1 MLLILIGALGT
12 TVLVLRAG
20 ERIEVVKITEPVS
33 AGKRVPQSAVESV
46 MVAKDSGVQY
56 VTWDQRDLL
65 NTEYWAATDLT
76 EGSLLVG
83 SMLTGKPDIADG
95 KALVGL
101 SLKDGQYPKGLKAG
115 DTVALYRVGSDA
127 ARESGSSGSDSD
139 TGSGTAADNLLVA
152 SARVSEVTETS
163 GETISSGDLPV
174 SVLVTAEEARVL
186 TPSASAGE
194 VAVVRV
200 PKSAS

>member
-20 ERIEVVKITEPVS
+20 ERVEVVKITEPVP
-33 AGKRVPQSAVESV
+33 AGKRVPASAIESV

-65 NTEYWAATDLT
+65 NTDYWAATDLT

-83 SMLTGKPDIADG
+83 SMLTGKSDISDG

-101 SLKDGQYPKGLKAG
+101 NLKDGQYPAGLKAG

-127 ARESGSSGSDSD
+127 AKSGSGNSDSTDSGS
-139 TGSGTAADNLLVA
+139 TGDNNLLVQN
-152 SARVSEVTETS
+152 ARVSEVAS
-163 GETISSGDLPV
+163 ADGGETISSGDLPV
-174 SVLVTAEEARVL
+174 SVLVSQDEAQLV
-186 TPSASAGE
+186 TPAASVQE

-200 PKSAS
+200 PKSAN

>member
-20 ERIEVVKITEPVS
+20 ERVEVVKITEAVP
-33 AGKRVPQSAVESV
+33 AGKRVPQSAIEST
-46 MVAKDSGVQY
+46 MVAKDSGVEY

-65 NTEYWAATDLT
+65 STDYWAATDLT

-83 SMLTGKPDIADG
+83 SMLTGKSDITDG

-101 SLKDGQYPKGLKAG
+101 NLKDGQYPAGLKAG

-127 ARESGSSGSDSD
+127 AKSGSGSSDS
-139 TGSGTAADNLLVA
+139 TGSGTSGDNVLVQN
-152 SARVSEVTETS
+152 ARVSEVAS
-163 GETISSGDLPV
+163 ADGGESISSGDLPV
-174 SVLVTAEEARVL
+174 SVLVSQDEAQLV
-186 TPSASAGE
+186 TPAASVQE

-200 PKSAS
+200 PKSAN